1 MYFVVL
7 VFVGVFVC
15 FLSIRLFIRGMEA
28 SSDLSTCCFSTPE
41 ISVLSNC

>member
-1 MYFVVL
+1 MYFTVL
-7 VFVGVFVC
+7 VLVGAFVC
-15 FLSIRLFIRGMEA
+15 FLSIRLFIKGTEA